1 MATVGSIIG
10 GTFRLIRERPGAVAI
25 WGVTYIVGM
34 IAIYAAFGLLLG
46 TSMIFMPGQAADPS
60 AMGQFGAG
68 ALLMILLVY
77 LLQFFLSIILIN
89 AVYRAMLR
97 PSESSFAFM
106 RVGGDEFRMLGLA
119 VIFFVGIVILYLLM
133 FLATMVVGFVIGAIA
148 GQNTAVAGVLGVLLA
163 IGLFA
168 LGIWLLVRLSLIFP
182 MTFHRRRI
190 AIDEGWALGKGR
202 FWTLFGSYLVVWLL
216 ILILALL
223 FFGSTFAAIFAAAQS
238 GDPTGA
244 QIAAAQ
250 MTGSIVTVIMM
261 VIGMFVISLMAFVLG
276 YGVVGSAARELL
288 EEQGDVPESDAYRT
302 AEIFE

>member
-1 MATVGSIIG
+1 
-10 GTFRLIRERPGAVAI
+10 
-25 WGVTYIVGM
+25 M

-106 RVGGDEFRMLGLA
+106 RIGGDEFRMLGLA
-119 VIFFVGIVILYLLM
+119 VIFFIGIVILYLLM
-133 FLATMVVGFVIGAIA
+133 LLATMVVAFVIGAIA
-148 GQNTAVAGVLGVLLA
+148 GQNTAVAGVLTFVLG
-163 IGLFA
+163 IGFFA
-168 LGIWLLVRLSLIFP
+168 LWIWVLVRLSLIFP

-216 ILILALL
+216 IVVLALV
-223 FFGSTFAAIFAAAQS
+223 FFWSIFAAIFAAAGS
-238 GDPTGA
+238 GDPT
-244 QIAAAQ
+244 AAQ
-250 MTGSIVTVIMM
+250 FAVAQMMGSVATVIMF
-261 VIGMFVISLMAFVLG
+261 VIGTFVLSLMAFVLG

-288 EEQGDVPESDAYRT
+288 AETGDVPEADAYRT